1 MSSGTGSWRWA
12 IYAALGV
19 ACYLLFLIVT
29 VPAAWLS
36 WGIARL
42 SEGDVVLTGSE
53 GSVWRGGATLLLPYL
68 GPSALGRLEW
78 SVQPLAL
85 LAGRLQYRLRLD
97 GTDAQARATL
107 RPGLRRLG
115 VRDLEAA
122 APAGFAA
129 RVYAPVSL
137 FAPTGQVRLVCPEL
151 EISRNSMHGTA
162 ILTWENAGGRF
173 TGEAP
178 LGDYRLELA
187 ANGETAALTLR
198 TLRGD
203 LDLSGAGEWRL
214 EGAEGRLRFSGSAVP
229 RTRRGELEPLLAT
242 LGPDL
247 GGGRRAFGFTAHAPL
262 RWPLVAP
269 RNAGIAPL
277 HTAAVEPPRK

>member
-1 MSSGTGSWRWA
+1 MSAPGPWRWA
-12 IYAALGV
+12 IYAALGA
-19 ACYLLFLIVT
+19 ACYLLFLIAT
-29 VPAAWLS
+29 LPAAWLS

-42 SEGDVVLTGSE
+42 SEGDVILAGVE
-53 GSVWRGGATLLLPYL
+53 GSVWRGGATLLLPHL

-107 RPGLRRLG
+107 IPGLRRLG
-115 VRDLEAA
+115 VRGLEAA
-122 APAGFAA
+122 APAGFVA
-129 RVYAPVSL
+129 RVYAPASL

-151 EISRNSMHGTA
+151 ELGRNGMHGTA
-162 ILTWENAGGRF
+162 ELTWENAGGRF
-173 TGEAP
+173 TGAAP
-178 LGDYRLELA
+178 LGDYRLELVA
-187 ANGETAALTLR
+187 SGERASLTLR

-203 LDLSGAGEWRL
+203 LELSGAGEWRL
-214 EGAEGRLRFSGSAVP
+214 EGTEGRLQFSGSAVP
-229 RTRRGELEPLLAT
+229 RARRGELEPLLAT

-269 RNAGIAPL
+269 RSTAIAPQQ
-277 HTAAVEPPRK
+277 TAALGYKA